1 MPAKLSMDG
10 LYKVFGPAPED
21 AVALARQGLDKDEI
35 YRRTGSVVAV
45 DNVSL
50 DVDAREI
57 FVVMGLSGSGKS
69 TLVRC
74 INRLIEPT
82 SGGLSID
89 GQDVLALDEAGLRQ
103 LRLQKVAMVFQHFA
117 LFPHRTVVENAA
129 YGLKIR
135 GVAADQRREKA
146 LEALAAVGLDA
157 WADTYPANL
166 SGGMQQRVGLAR
178 ALAVDPEILLMD
190 EPFSALDPL
199 IRRDMQNELVGLQE
213 RYSATIVFITH
224 DLNEALTLGSRIA
237 IMKDGRFVQVGRPQ
251 DIVGA
256 PADDYVANFTREVDR
271 SRVLTLGQIARQDRP
286 LLEPEEN
293 IAAACRKLSE
303 SGAQALLVQDSG
315 QKPVGS
321 VSAIQLLAADPAERV
336 ETVMERPAITAEA
349 ETPLATILETGAA
362 GVPVALVD
370 KQGRVSSTVDPGDLI
385 NALAAVRASEEAA
398 KPERKETAGAHN
410 G

>member
-1 MPAKLSMDG
+1 MPAKLSMEG
-10 LYKVFGPAPED
+10 LYKVFGPAPEE
-21 AVALARQGLDKDEI
+21 AVKLAREGLDKDEI
-35 YRRTGSVVAV
+35 YRRTESVVAV
-45 DNVSL
+45 DDISL
-50 DVDAREI
+50 EVESREV

-82 SGGLSID
+82 SGSLSID

-103 LRLQKVAMVFQHFA
+103 FRLAKVAMVFQHFA
-117 LFPHRTVVENAA
+117 LFPHRTVAENAA

-135 GVAADQRREKA
+135 GVSQKQRREKA
-146 LEALAAVGLDA
+146 VEALAAVGLDA
-157 WADTYPANL
+157 WADAYPSNL

-199 IRRDMQNELVGLQE
+199 IRRDMQNELLGLQE
-213 RYSATIVFITH
+213 RYAATIVFITH

-237 IMKDGRFVQVGRPQ
+237 IMKDGSFVQVGRPQ
-251 DIVGA
+251 EIVGA

-271 SRVLTLGQIARQDRP
+271 SRVLTLGQIARHDRP
-286 LLEPEEN
+286 LLEPQEE
-293 IAAACRKLSE
+293 IAAACRKLSA
-303 SGAQALLVQDSG
+303 SGAQALLVQDSA
-315 QKPVGS
+315 QKPLGS
-321 VSAIQLLAADPAERV
+321 VSAAQLLAADPAGRV
-336 ETVMERPAITAEA
+336 ESVMERPAITAEA
-349 ETPLATILETGAA
+349 DTSLATILETGAA

-370 KQGRVSSTVDPGDLI
+370 KQGRISASVDPGDLM
-385 NALAAVRASEEAA
+385 NALAATRASEQAVDQE
-398 KPERKETAGAHN
+398 KNVIAGAHN